1 MNVYI
6 VGEDPVTYAVIKRVL
21 AYCSNDFN
29 ILLELPAR
37 GGQVRSQMDK
47 FNLLSRTDPVILLT
61 DLDAE
66 TCAPELINKLIR
78 NKNKNFILNVAV
90 DEAEAWLMADRE
102 GFAEYFK
109 IKIADMPLAHQ
120 TRQGGR
126 KALTEM
132 EFGYKSSLFLTH
144 ELVKKIKHAEYKQ
157 QLTPKKG
164 ATKGP
169 EYNSCL
175 LPFIQNKW
183 DIDNARRNTNS
194 LDRMIGR
201 MHSLIQNI

>member
-1 MNVYI
+1 MSFAN
-6 VGEDPVTYAVIKRVL
+6 
-21 AYCSNDFN
+21 
-29 ILLELPAR
+29 
-37 GGQVRSQMDK
+37 
-47 FNLLSRTDPVILLT
+47 PVILLT

-66 TCAPELINKLIR
+66 SCAPQLIKKLIKD
-78 NKNKNFILNVAV
+78 KNKHFILNIAV

-109 IKIADMPLAHQ
+109 IKIEDMPPVHQ
-120 TRQGGR
+120 TKQGGR

-132 EFGYKSSLFLTH
+132 KFKYKPSLFLTH
-144 ELVKKIKHAEYKQ
+144 ELVKKIRHAEFKQ

-183 DIDNARRNTNS
+183 DISTARRNANS

-201 MHSLIQNI
+201 MQNLIQNK